1 MGGKSN
7 GESPIWDFGC
17 LMPGFPTLRLSPTD
31 PVVQQRL
38 EIFEPAQDSGPQYVA
53 HANESGV
60 ELVVF
65 PGDVGLRGVY
75 KPGMWTPL
83 RVQLNAAGD
92 QPLVAAHPP
101 HVSSR

>member
-1 MGGKSN
+1 M
-7 GESPIWDFGC
+7 
-17 LMPGFPTLRLSPTD
+17 
-31 PVVQQRL
+31 
-38 EIFEPAQDSGPQYVA
+38 A
-53 HANESGV
+53 HANENGV

-92 QPLVAAHPP
+92 QPLAAAHPP